1 MEAINH
7 PGASVLLE
15 LIDRELAIRDRDDSN
30 LALFLFELSE
40 LFFQLCSIEKPRHNR
55 SAVNDPVQHCQ

>member
-1 MEAINH
+1 MF
-7 PGASVLLE
+7 LE

-55 SAVNDPVQHCQ
+55 SFIDPVQHGQ